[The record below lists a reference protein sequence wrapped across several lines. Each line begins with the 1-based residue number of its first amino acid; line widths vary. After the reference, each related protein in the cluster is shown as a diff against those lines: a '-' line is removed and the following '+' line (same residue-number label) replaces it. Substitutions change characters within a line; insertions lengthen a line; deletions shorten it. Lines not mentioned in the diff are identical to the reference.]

1 MLLVG
6 GLVVRSAAGRT
17 HEDDVFAHALEQRH
31 RFGKVCLVAA
41 DHDGKGGVA
50 CAAVA
55 AGHRSVHHAD
65 ALFLALLIQLLCQRG
80 RGGGHVDGKCAR
92 FGAVEDAAPVAEH
105 LFDVAG
111 VADHHKDVVCIL
123 HRLGDGLAGDDAKLL
138 LQFQQF
144 FIAMGV
150 GRYRVAVLCQMTGLL
165 AAHDTGADPGNF
177 FLPPD
182 CGLICKRA
190 VSLHKALPLRRCF
203 GKLAVRTFAL
213 FCKRVVGADHVV
225 RRVLHKAIA
234 LIKFLYRWIR
244 LTVRQEKVCGQT
256 RDAAQRRLCLCPE
269 QQVGARDTAVAVDGS
284 GDV

>member
-1 MLLVG
+1 ML
-6 GLVVRSAAGRT
+6 SAAGRT

-80 RGGGHVDGKCAR
+80 RGSGHVDGKCAR

-105 LFDVAG
+105 LFDVTG
-111 VADHHKDVVCIL
+111 VADHHEDVVCIL

-150 GRYRVAVLCQMTGLL
+150 GRYRVTVLCQMTGLL
-165 AAHDTGADPGNF
+165 AAHDAGADPGNF
-177 FLPPD
+177 FLFHLYIPPD
-182 CGLICKRA
+182 CGLI
-190 VSLHKALPLRRCF
+190 
-203 GKLAVRTFAL
+203 
-213 FCKRVVGADHVV
+213 
-225 RRVLHKAIA
+225 
-234 LIKFLYRWIR
+234 W
-244 LTVRQEKVCGQT
+244 
-256 RDAAQRRLCLCPE
+256 
-269 QQVGARDTAVAVDGS
+269 
-284 GDV
+284 